1 MEIVIITLM
10 SSMIGRFANGWHPQ
24 FYHGQNVKLHLTNG
38 NRELTIQAGFQY
50 DRLSTNAIPGLK
62 MKLND
67 FAIIWNFL
75 LEVSYP
81 YIDELL
87 FTKFQSSFFR
97 NGSFKIGSVRVLKS
111 FRAQGDTK
119 HHAYEKYVIPTPP
132 RTPTS
137 KYFAN
142 FGFWCNGSIQ
152 IHLVLTY
159 LDAIEY
165 CKNLNS
171 FVCKWFRFKDQ
182 YGIEKSIYGTWLDC
196 GQLFIQVLPVQP
208 LYYLYT
214 PGAV

>member
-1 MEIVIITLM
+1 MEIENSQFRRGFKLIIYKIL
-10 SSMIGRFANGWHPQ
+10 
-24 FYHGQNVKLHLTNG
+24 
-38 NRELTIQAGFQY
+38 Y
-50 DRLSTNAIPGLK
+50 DRLSTNAIRGLE
-62 MKLND
+62 MKWNN

-75 LEVSYP
+75 LEISYP

-87 FTKFQSSFFR
+87 FTKFKSNFFR

-119 HHAYEKYVIPTPP
+119 HHSYETNVIPTPP

-182 YGIEKSIYGTWLDC
+182 NGIERSIYGTWWESHRGTVVNLLSKSYQC
-196 GQLFIQVLPVQP
+196 NRCITSTTRG
-208 LYYLYT
+208 T

>member
-1 MEIVIITLM
+1 MEIVSITLM
-10 SSMIGRFANGWHPQ
+10 SSMIGQFANGLHPQ

-50 DRLSTNAIPGLK
+50 DRLSTNAIRGLK
-62 MKLND
+62 MKWNN

-75 LEVSYP
+75 LEISYP

-87 FTKFQSSFFR
+87 FTKFQSNFFR

-119 HHAYEKYVIPTPP
+119 HRPYETNVIGTPP

-165 CKNLNS
+165 CKSLNS
-171 FVCKWFRFKDQ
+171 FVCKWFRFNDQ
-182 YGIEKSIYGTWLDC
+182 TVLKEASMGLNGTVVNLLSKS
-196 GQLFIQVLPVQP
+196 
-208 LYYLYT
+208 
-214 PGAV
+214 